1 MKILFCI
8 SCLSYG
14 GAEKNLRIVAN
25 HMAEKGHEVIVC
37 SFGSQPCVQPLRD
50 DIKIIYM
57 PNYTA
62 KGIKRAQQVSF
73 LRKLMKKEKV
83 DVTVS
88 FLCFP
93 NFSSIIAGKL
103 AHVPVI
109 VSERG
114 DPYQFTSKVM
124 RAMYSAYRHAAGA
137 VFQTEMAKEYF
148 HTSLQERSAVIAN
161 PVELKDETLFADP
174 VNAERSIAY
183 SARFELVQKRQD
195 IMLDAFKTV
204 VEKHPDYK
212 LRFYG
217 DGPDEEKM
225 KKYAEEL
232 GISDSVIFCGRSDN
246 ILKDISRSAMFVLS
260 SDYEG
265 IPNSLLEAM
274 SLGLPCVSTDCS
286 PGGARMLIED
296 GVNGLIVPRS
306 DASALASAICRMI
319 EDEALALS
327 CGKNAISVRERFAL
341 PVILAAWEE
350 YILKIAE
357 GGKSN

>member
-25 HMAEKGHEVIVC
+25 HMAEKGHEVLVC
-37 SFGSQPCVQPLRD
+37 SFGNQPCVQPLRD

-57 PNYTA
+57 PEYKS
-62 KGIKRAQQVSF
+62 KGVKRAQQASF
-73 LRKLMKKEKV
+73 LRKLMKREKV

-93 NFSSIIAGKL
+93 NFISLIAGKL

-124 RAMYSAYRHAAGA
+124 KAMYASYRYANGA

-148 HTSLQERSAVIAN
+148 HPVLQAKSAVIAN
-161 PVELKDETLFADP
+161 PVELKDETLFADLE
-174 VNAERSIAY
+174 NAERSIAY

-195 IMLDAFKTV
+195 VMLDAFKLV
-204 VEKHPDYK
+204 LEKHPDYLLK
-212 LRFYG
+212 FFG
-217 DGPDEEKM
+217 DGPDEDKM

-232 GISDSVIFCGRSDN
+232 GISANVIFCGRSSN
-246 ILKDISRSAMFVLS
+246 VLGDISKSSMFVLS

-265 IPNSLLEAM
+265 IPNALLEAM

-306 DASALASAICRMI
+306 DAPALAAAICRMI
-319 EDEALALS
+319 EEEGLAES
-327 CGKNAISVRERFAL
+327 CGKNAIAVRERFAMS
-341 PVILAAWEE
+341 VILSKWEE
-350 YILKIAE
+350 YIEKVGSKA
-357 GGKSN
+357 

>member
-25 HMAEKGHEVIVC
+25 HMAEKGHTVTVC
-37 SFGSQPCVQPLRD
+37 SFGSQPCVQPLLEGV
-50 DIKIIYM
+50 KVVYM
-57 PNYTA
+57 PEYRK
-62 KGIKRAQQVSF
+62 KGVKRLQQISF
-73 LRKLMKKEKV
+73 LRKLMKSEGI
-83 DVTVS
+83 DITVS

-93 NFSSIIAGKL
+93 NFISIIAGKL

-124 RAMYSAYRHAAGA
+124 RAMYAAYRHAAGA

-148 HTSLQERSAVIAN
+148 HPSLQAKSAVIAN

-174 VNAERSIAY
+174 ANAERSIAY

-195 IMLDAFKTV
+195 IMLDAFQIV
-204 VEKHPDYK
+204 LERHPGYK
-212 LRFYG
+212 LKFFG

-225 KKYAEEL
+225 KRYAEEL
-232 GISDSVIFCGRSDN
+232 GISDSVVFCGRSDN
-246 ILKDISRSAMFVLS
+246 ILKDISQSSMFVLS

-296 GVNGLIVPRS
+296 GVNGLIVPRG
-306 DASALASAICRMI
+306 DASALAAAICRMI

-357 GGKSN
+357 GSEK